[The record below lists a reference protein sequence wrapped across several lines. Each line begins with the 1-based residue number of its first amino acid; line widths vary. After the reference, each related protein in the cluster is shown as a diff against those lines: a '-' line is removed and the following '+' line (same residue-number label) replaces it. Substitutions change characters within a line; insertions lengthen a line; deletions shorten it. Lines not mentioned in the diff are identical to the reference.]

1 LIKDNIFNTKTMAK
15 VYADQGKLE
24 KAAEIYN
31 YLLKKEPECQ
41 DLIDALSELD
51 KKRSEKGCQGLGD
64 LFSTWLDLLLVH
76 GRLQTL
82 KKLQRQLK

>member
-1 LIKDNIFNTKTMAK
+1 MAK

-51 KKRSEKGCQGLGD
+51 KKRFEKGCQGLGD